1 MDEQDSIQFLWDC
14 LENQLP
20 SLSIH
25 DVHSMH
31 GCLHELLPY
40 KWVTYLHRGLR
51 YGNYLLDAEVTKQV
65 LEQLG
70 FSNFPE
76 YLRKYG
82 YNKTK
87 QVFFEVCSKYN
98 NPAWGF
104 LKEELH

>member
-1 MDEQDSIQFLWDC
+1 MNEQESIQFLWDC
-14 LENQLP
+14 LENQPP
-20 SLSIH
+20 SISIH
-25 DVHSMH
+25 DVQGMY
-31 GCLHELLPY
+31 GCLYELLPY
-40 KWVTYLHRGLR
+40 KLVTYLHHGLR
-51 YGNYLLDAEVTKQV
+51 QGNYLWDGAIAKQV

-76 YLRKYG
+76 HLRKYG

>member
-1 MDEQDSIQFLWDC
+1 MSEQESIQFLWDC
-14 LENQLP
+14 LENQP
-20 SLSIH
+20 RSISIT
-25 DVHSMH
+25 DVQGMH
-31 GCLHELLPY
+31 GCLYELLPY
-40 KWVTYLHRGLR
+40 KWVTYLHHGLQ
-51 YGNYLLDAEVTKQV
+51 YGNYLWDSETARLV

-76 YLRKYG
+76 YLRKNG